1 HFLKMA
7 LCFAHKSFARFGSI
21 VGIAKGGEKKTVE
34 YEDDQNLFE
43 VLTGAGIMDA
53 SGTCNGNV
61 ACGKCRVKVVSGTVP
76 EAEDDEKELLD
87 GAPAGARLACA
98 IVLGGDANG
107 AVFQVL

>member
-1 HFLKMA
+1 MA

-21 VGIAKGGEKKTVE
+21 VGITKGGEKKTVE

-43 VLTGAGIMDA
+43 VLTGAGILDA
-53 SGTCNGNV
+53 AGTCNGNV
-61 ACGKCRVKVVSGTVP
+61 ACGKCKVKVVSGTVP
-76 EAEDDEKELLD
+76 EAEDDEKDLLD

-107 AVFQVL
+107 AVFQVI